1 MEKDLI
7 RKDVL
12 QKRDELSVYKIEV
25 KSREIFEE
33 LVTRPEYIEA
43 SNILTYASV
52 RNEVKTDE
60 IIILFYEVVL
70 HIILTLTK

>member
-1 MEKDLI
+1 MEKDFI

-43 SNILTYASV
+43 SNTLTYASV
-52 RNEVKTDE
+52 SN
-60 IIILFYEVVL
+60 
-70 HIILTLTK
+70 